1 MTDRVFRV
9 PGPERQLRF
18 HQLLVAA
25 RKTVLM
31 DALRSALAEV
41 EQAAVKAQV
50 MEYVPEDVQQ
60 VLAAAGIRDEY
71 VFPLPVLLETSPTL
85 VGYYRLLLGSPQ
97 KSFYSSE
104 TGLGLFHSMEQKGA
118 ATPAQCKALPAFC
131 AAMSKPLADL
141 VRQMSPSMSVQDIQE
156 LPLITLG
163 SQFQGGNNNVI
174 GRQATMGIFLA
185 ITDLVEPHLIKRTEN
200 RLVLRNAAGRT
211 VTIALASDPDV
222 SIVEQV
228 GDASRNRVAIEIKGG
243 TDRSN
248 AHNRAGEAGKSH
260 QKAKSEDY
268 RDFWTIIAKK
278 GVDFE
283 QLTRESPTT
292 TSWFDVAEV
301 LAREGQDWDEFRSR
315 IAEVA
320 GIPLP

>member
-1 MTDRVFRV
+1 
-9 PGPERQLRF
+9 
-18 HQLLVAA
+18 
-25 RKTVLM
+25 
-31 DALRSALAEV
+31 
-41 EQAAVKAQV
+41 
-50 MEYVPEDVQQ
+50 
-60 VLAAAGIRDEY
+60 
-71 VFPLPVLLETSPTL
+71 
-85 VGYYRLLLGSPQ
+85 
-97 KSFYSSE
+97 
-104 TGLGLFHSMEQKGA
+104 
-118 ATPAQCKALPAFC
+118 
-131 AAMSKPLADL
+131 MSKPLADL